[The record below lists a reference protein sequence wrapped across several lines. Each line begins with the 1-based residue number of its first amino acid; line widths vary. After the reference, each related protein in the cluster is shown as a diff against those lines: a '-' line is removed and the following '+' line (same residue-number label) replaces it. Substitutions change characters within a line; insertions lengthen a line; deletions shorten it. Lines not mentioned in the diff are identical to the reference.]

1 MGALRKPQRLLVFRS
16 RSFLVRCRRLEG
28 ELGVALFVR
37 GNRGRQLSLTRD
49 GQRFRRRAQEI
60 VMMAERAERELL
72 SSAMMLRA
80 MCISVLRNAKR

>member
-1 MGALRKPQRLLVFRS
+1 MDTKTLRYFLTACEHGSIAEAATASGVSQSKLS
-16 RSFLVRCRRLEG
+16 RQVQALEG

-60 VMMAERAERELL
+60 VMMAERAEREV
-72 SSAMMLRA
+72 
-80 MCISVLRNAKR
+80 VLRG